1 MKGEIEYIMGHI
13 WEAVRECKHKSD
25 WVETGLKIKTM
36 SKTQK
41 TWGNYYLRKKCL
53 TLNLSEKNCALL

>member
-13 WEAVRECKHKSD
+13 WEAVRECKPKSD
-25 WVETGLKIKTM
+25 CVETGLKIKTM

-41 TWGNYYLRKKCL
+41 TVEKLLFKKQL
-53 TLNLSEKNCALL
+53 PNINLSGKNCALL